1 MRVYIYIY
9 IWYGSG
15 ISWEKDVAAQRV
27 AVKCKIGA
35 EVLGQRLL
43 TLLCEGICASFL
55 DDENWTEKSR

>member
-1 MRVYIYIY
+1 M
-9 IWYGSG
+9 
-15 ISWEKDVAAQRV
+15 AAQRV
-27 AVKCKIGA
+27 AVKCKVGA